1 MRKGHGLDNWKS
13 MPILATLPVAGLVAL
28 LLALAPTPAHAA
40 NIWYSAICPGG
51 SLVNEGDSFVMSV
64 RNRSLHGAAESG
76 AAPLFD
82 VKTTPWRLPTNTAAS
97 VASMAS
103 G

>member
-13 MPILATLPVAGLVAL
+13 MPILATLPTAGLVAL
-28 LLALAPTPAHAA
+28 LLALAPKPAHAA
-40 NIWYSAICPGG
+40 DIWYSAICPG
-51 SLVNEGDSFVMSV
+51 SLLNEGDGFVMSV

-76 AAPLFD
+76 APLFD
-82 VKTTPWRLPTNTAAS
+82 VQTTPWRLPTSTAAP
-97 VASMAS
+97 VASRAS